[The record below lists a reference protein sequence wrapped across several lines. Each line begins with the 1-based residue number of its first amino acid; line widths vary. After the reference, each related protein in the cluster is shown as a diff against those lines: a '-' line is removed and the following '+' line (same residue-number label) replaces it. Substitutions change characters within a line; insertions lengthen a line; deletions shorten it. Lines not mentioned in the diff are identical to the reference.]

1 MSGWIWQAEVPVK
14 GTGAPILVSILK
26 QCEAAVRQEFHR
38 TAGGCPMC
46 LRLFTLQEMLL
57 TCLFSCLIYPFSQP
71 LRRKENH
78 TTVGYARV
86 SSTDQ
91 DLSVQLEKLAGC
103 NKVFK
108 EKRSGVDTGRPELKR
123 CLEYL
128 REGDT
133 LLVTKIDRLA
143 RSTSDLYRIITEL
156 ADKGVAFRV
165 VDDPTIDTTN
175 RTGKLV
181 MGILALIAEFEN
193 DIRRERQMDGI
204 AKAKER
210 GVQFGRRLELT
221 PEKVAEIKALR
232 QSGRTVPEIIRQT
245 SLSKATVY
253 RALA

>member
-1 MSGWIWQAEVPVK
+1 M
-14 GTGAPILVSILK
+14 
-26 QCEAAVRQEFHR
+26 
-38 TAGGCPMC
+38 
-46 LRLFTLQEMLL
+46 
-57 TCLFSCLIYPFSQP
+57 
-71 LRRKENH
+71 

-86 SSTDQ
+86 SSTGQ

-103 NKVFK
+103 DEVFK
-108 EKRSGVDTGRPELKR
+108 EKRSGVDTGRPELRR

-143 RSTSDLYRIITEL
+143 RSTSDLYRIISEL
-156 ADKGVAFRV
+156 AEKGVAFRV
-165 VDDPTIDTTN
+165 VDDPSIDTTS

-210 GVQFGRRLELT
+210 GIHFGRKLQLT
-221 PEKVAEIKALR
+221 SEKIAEIKSLR
-232 QSGRTVPEIIRQT
+232 QSGKTVPDIMRQT
-245 SLSKATVY
+245 SLSKASIY